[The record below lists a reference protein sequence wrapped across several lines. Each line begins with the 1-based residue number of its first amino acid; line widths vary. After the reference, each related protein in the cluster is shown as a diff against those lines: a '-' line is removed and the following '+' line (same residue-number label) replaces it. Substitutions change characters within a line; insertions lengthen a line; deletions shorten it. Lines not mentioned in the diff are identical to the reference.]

1 MTLLDEIA
9 SPVPSAAVRL
19 PATRSVE
26 PFAFEDVTPL
36 DRYLAAQADLTAV
49 GRFVHRE
56 AADLLPK
63 QSRYYRDLIPLERP
77 QTGQQYGF
85 EVDLDTCTGCKSC
98 VTACHSLNGLD
109 DDESRRSVGLLHG
122 ASEPDEDFAR
132 ELAVAS
138 DLAGAM
144 GGAVGE
150 SLADAIRTRASARAV
165 VATQQTVTTGC
176 HHCVDPACLKG
187 CPVDAYEKD
196 LITGIVKHLDDQCI
210 GCGYCTLTCPYEVPR
225 YSASRGIVRKCDM
238 CSDRLAVGEAP
249 ACVQACPNGAITIAI
264 VVKADIV
271 ASSADT
277 YLVPGAPRSAITA
290 PTTVYRSTRPSL
302 ADMQPADRFQLRPA
316 EAHPP
321 LAVMLVLTQLS
332 VGAFLTDLVL
342 RFSIGRHTGATSGHD
357 LAGALRPAN
366 ALVALVLGLVA
377 LGASILHLGRPQHF
391 YRAVIGFRHSWLSR
405 EIVAFGAFAT
415 LAAGYAL
422 ALWKA
427 PAISGLGAG
436 APGALVGVI
445 GTIGVACSAKIY
457 AVTARTW
464 WRLHFTAVK
473 FAGTMAICG
482 LATVLVTSSI
492 AALVI
497 GGDVPAKAAHDVLHP
512 LALGLV
518 GVTLPKLLWELAF
531 LTHLHDRGITDLK
544 RTAMLLCGPLRVT
557 TVARMIAGA
566 TGGIIVPLI
575 LAALAG
581 RDDATPPV
589 VGCAALAALALAF
602 VISGELIERYQFFR
616 AVSSPRMPGY
626 LA

>member
-9 SPVPSAAVRL
+9 RPVPSAAFRL

-26 PFAFEDVTPL
+26 PFPFEQVTPL
-36 DRYLAAQADLTAV
+36 DRYLAAQSDLTAV
-49 GRFVHRE
+49 GRFVRQE

-63 QSRYYRDLIPLERP
+63 QARYYRDLVPLERP
-77 QTGQQYGF
+77 QPGQQYGF

-109 DDESRRSVGLLHG
+109 DDESWRSVGLLHG
-122 ASEPDEDFAR
+122 ASEPDEDFA
-132 ELAVAS
+132 S
-138 DLAGAM
+138 DLAGTR
-144 GGAVGE
+144 GGAIGG
-150 SLADAIRTRASARAV
+150 SLADAIRTHAATLTT

-271 ASSADT
+271 ALSADT
-277 YLVPGAPRSAITA
+277 CLVPGAPRSAITA

-302 ADMQPADRFQLRPA
+302 ADMQPADRFQLRTA

-342 RFSIGRHTGATSGHD
+342 RFSIGRNSGATSGHD
-357 LAGALRPAN
+357 LASALRPAN

-415 LAAGYAL
+415 FAAGYAL

-427 PAISGLGAG
+427 PTISGLGAG

-497 GGDVPAKAAHDVLHP
+497 GGDVPAQAAHEVLHP

-518 GVTLPKLLWELAF
+518 AVTLPKLLWELAF
-531 LTHLHDRGITDLK
+531 LTHLHDRGITELK

-566 TGGIIVPLI
+566 TGGIIIPLV

-589 VGCAALAALALAF
+589 AGCAALAALSLAL